1 MANIAILGSHSVN
14 GVSKLHT
21 EILRNDTLRDFATLY
36 PYKFNNK
43 TNGIT
48 MRRWVMLSNP
58 DLTKLIDNLIGESW
72 RTNPN
77 DLRILRAFSDDHS
90 ILEALA
96 EVKLN
101 NKRRFAQYIK
111 RDEHRHKHKCNI

>member
-1 MANIAILGSHSVN
+1 
-14 GVSKLHT
+14 
-21 EILRNDTLRDFATLY
+21 
-36 PYKFNNK
+36 
-43 TNGIT
+43 
-48 MRRWVMLSNP
+48 MLSNP